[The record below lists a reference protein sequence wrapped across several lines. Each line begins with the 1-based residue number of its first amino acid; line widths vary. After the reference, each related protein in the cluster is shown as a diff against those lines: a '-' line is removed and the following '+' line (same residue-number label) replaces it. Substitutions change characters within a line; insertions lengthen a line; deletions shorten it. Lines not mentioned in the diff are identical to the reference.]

1 MTLSITTTSALTEQT
16 LNEFFDVTGSF
27 ALRPSYEGG
36 NISTTIGFKHVHY
49 LVEAAVLEH
58 FRSAGIGATE
68 LYVGYGVGFDV
79 VSVDTRLHT
88 VLTLDDVVDVDVRP
102 ITKDADTTLRF
113 RITAFVP
120 RDGAPRKAVT
130 STVEVS
136 LRELNSGSNPD
147 PLPERLRRFVVPRLG
162 QAGPTALPTALPKAL
177 TATPVD
183 NIDLSAQRG
192 VSTRDADPVL
202 AEIIGSDNAFGWKWR
217 VPYFYCHFTSHMQ
230 MSGFLRQMEEV
241 LHLFVADRGIAIH
254 RMLDERGWIPVVT
267 KTDLRLT
274 DEVKI
279 EDELYTVF
287 TIEDIFKAVLFTARM
302 DCYVVRDG
310 VLVQVAT
317 GHITHGYVTKES
329 PERDW
334 SLVTFDDEV
343 LAALRGE

>member
-1 MTLSITTTSALTEQT
+1 MTSPISSVPEPTEQA
-16 LNEFFDVTGSF
+16 LNDLFDAVGHFS
-27 ALRPSYEGG
+27 LRPSYEGG

-49 LVEAAVLEH
+49 LLEAAVLEH
-58 FRSAGIGATE
+58 FRAAGLGATT
-68 LYVGYGVGFDV
+68 LYVEYGAGFDV

-88 VLTLDDVVDVDVRP
+88 VLTLDDTVDVEVKP
-102 ITKDADTTLRF
+102 VTKESDTRLRF
-113 RITAFVP
+113 AITGTVE

-130 STVEVS
+130 SKFEVA
-136 LRELNSGSNPD
+136 LRAIEHVPD
-147 PLPERLRRFVVPRLG
+147 PRPLPERLTRFVVPRLG
-162 QAGPTALPTALPKAL
+162 RATPREL
-177 TATPVD
+177 TAVPVD

-192 VSTRDADPVL
+192 VTTRSGDPVL
-202 AEIIGSDNAFGWKWR
+202 AEIIGDDNAFGWKWR

-241 LHLFVADRGIAIH
+241 LHLFVADRGIAIQ
-254 RMLDERGWIPVVT
+254 RLLDERSWIPVVT
-267 KTDLRLT
+267 KCDIELT
-274 DEVKI
+274 DEVRI

-287 TIEDIFKAVLFTARM
+287 TVEDVFKAVLFTARM

-310 VLVQVAT
+310 ALVRVAT

-343 LAALRGE
+343 LAALGGKTPAAG

>member
-16 LNEFFDVTGSF
+16 LNEFFEVTGSF

-68 LYVGYGVGFDV
+68 LYLGYGVGFDV

-102 ITKDADTTLRF
+102 ITKDTDTALRF

-136 LRELNSGSNPD
+136 LRELTSGANPE

-162 QAGPTALPTALPKAL
+162 KAEPRALA
-177 TATPVD
+177 ATPVD

-192 VSTRDADPVL
+192 VSTRAADPVL

-287 TIEDIFKAVLFTARM
+287 TIEDVFKAVLFTARM

-310 VLVQVAT
+310 ALVPVAT

-329 PERDW
+329 PEQDW